1 MKHLV
6 RSIAKK
12 SHKVSTLYGVK
23 VKRFNEDNNTEVD
36 LKDFCETNLAY
47 LLDDNN
53 FELSVDGF
61 DSDSS
66 IDGYLQVDNSQIRL
80 ENDLGFKWDDIKD
93 YFIPFLMQ
101 LDKVCGDRIRIGD
114 DKSIFVHLRTPI
126 SNLGVW
132 YKVYF
137 NDLVNDKLV
146 SYWPNNN
153 LLNNN
158 VLDQIHIELI

>member
-101 LDKVCGDRIRIGD
+101 LDKVCGDRILIGD
-114 DKSIFVHLRTPI
+114 DKSIFVHLRTLHKTRI
-126 SNLGVW
+126 W

>member
-53 FELSVDGF
+53 FELSVDV
-61 DSDSS
+61 
-66 IDGYLQVDNSQIRL
+66 IHGYDNGTRQIGNSQIRL

-93 YFIPFLMQ
+93 YFIPFLQQ

-114 DKSIFVHLRTPI
+114 DKSIFVHGTE
-126 SNLGVW
+126 GGW